1 MLLSQLAIAFNAV
14 TFTPLFVTL
23 NRVIFHTP
31 KSDILAVR
39 FLQRVDFS
47 TTQRGTEVVVVGVV
61 VVGVVVVGAVVVV
74 NVVVGVVVVGV
85 VVVGVVVV
93 GAFVVVVGRTT
104 AIRSRYKY
112 ILIYVTTYL
121 KS

>member
-61 VVGVVVVGAVVVV
+61 VVGVVVVGVVVV
-74 NVVVGVVVVGV
+74 SVVVVGVVVVGV

-93 GAFVVVVGRTT
+93 GIVVVGAVVVVVGRTT
-104 AIRSRYKY
+104 IK
-112 ILIYVTTYL
+112 I
-121 KS
+121 